1 MNNPISIPYW
11 RLSGFYFFYF
21 ATVGVFL
28 PYWGLYLKQRGFNP
42 VEIGELSA
50 MLSGSRVIA
59 PILWGWIA
67 DHTGK
72 NLRIIRIA
80 AFFTAAFFAGFL
92 FAHGYF
98 WFAWITIAFSF
109 FWNAALPQFEAITL
123 YHLKTEA
130 HRYSRVRLW
139 GSIGFIVAVLGV
151 GRLLDYL
158 SLDIIPIAVTLLMT
172 LIWAVSLMTPAI
184 QATHHQAAVGIMQI
198 MKKPEIWA
206 FLVVYMLLQL
216 AHAPYYVFYS
226 IYLKHYQYSA
236 SLTGFLWALAVF
248 AEIVL
253 FIYMLRILKRF
264 SLRAVLLFSILFSV
278 VRWLMIAWC
287 VDYFWLLLFAQLLHA
302 ATFAGTHVAAIHL
315 VHLYFG
321 DRHQGKG
328 QALYTSL
335 TFGLGGMLGSYY
347 SGYYWESF
355 GAGFVYSMAAAF
367 CSIAFVIA
375 YIWVGRESSQDG
387 AVLS

>member
-1 MNNPISIPYW
+1 MSIPYW

-42 VEIGELSA
+42 VQIGELSA
-50 MLSGSRVIA
+50 MLSGTRIIA

-109 FWNAALPQFEAITL
+109 FWNAALPQFEAVTL
-123 YHLKTEA
+123 YHLKNET
-130 HRYSRVRLW
+130 HRYSRIRLW

-158 SLDIIPIAVTLLMT
+158 SPDIIPIAVTLLMT
-172 LIWAVSLMTPAI
+172 LIWAVSLMTPTIRAP
-184 QATHHQAAVGIMQI
+184 HHQAAVGIMQI
-198 MKKPEIWA
+198 MKKPELWA

-253 FIYMLRILKRF
+253 FIYMRRILKRF

-355 GAGFVYSMAAAF
+355 GAEFVYSMAAVC
-367 CSIAFVIA
+367 CSVAFVIA

>member
-1 MNNPISIPYW
+1 MSIPYW

-28 PYWGLYLKQRGFNP
+28 PYWGLYLKDSGFNP

-50 MLSGSRVIA
+50 MLNGTRIIA

-80 AFFTAAFFAGFL
+80 TFLTAAFFAVFL
-92 FAHGYF
+92 FVHGYF
-98 WFAWITIAFSF
+98 WFAWITIGFSF
-109 FWNAALPQFEAITL
+109 FWNASLPQFEAVTL

-130 HRYSRVRLW
+130 HRYSQIRLW

-151 GRLLDYL
+151 GSSLDYL
-158 SLDIIPIAVTLLMT
+158 PSVVIPIAVTSLMS
-172 LIWAVSLMTPAI
+172 LIWLVSLTTPTI
-184 QATHHQAAVGIMQI
+184 QAPQHETAAVGMLHI
-198 MKKPEIWA
+198 MKKPELWA
-206 FLVVYMLLQL
+206 FLVVYLLLQL

-226 IYLKHYQYSA
+226 IYLKHYQYTA

-248 AEIVL
+248 AEIIL
-253 FIYMLRILKRF
+253 FIYMRRVLKRI
-264 SLRAVLLFSILFSV
+264 SLRAILLCSILLSI
-278 VRWLMIAWC
+278 VRWLLIAWC

-302 ATFAGTHVAAIHL
+302 ATFAGAHVAAIHL
-315 VHLYFG
+315 VHQYFG

-335 TFGLGGMLGSYY
+335 TFGLGGMVGSYY
-347 SGYYWESF
+347 SGYYWESL
-355 GAGFVYSMAAAF
+355 GAELVYSMAAIF
-367 CSIAFVIA
+367 CSIAFAIA
-375 YIWVGRESSQDG
+375 YIWVGRESS
-387 AVLS
+387 